1 MRQKFTLIT
10 LGVKDFQKALAFYE
24 GLGWKKSQQSQ
35 EAYALFPL
43 GGIVLGLYPLQ
54 ELEKD
59 TTLNY
64 QQASFSGMTISY
76 NATSE
81 EEVDTVMQEAERL
94 GATVVKPAQ
103 KVFWGGY
110 SGYFKDLDGYVFEV
124 AYNPFWEIDSLCNLF
139 GAMTKEQTIKEKNF
153 INKKYGIT
161 DQTLDFKTVAG
172 KRCRSTLQ
180 ICLQSEYRSHR
191 RLAAAHEYWEQPRNH
206 QGRVICSGDIR
217 CCSEGDRRNNR

>member
-1 MRQKFTLIT
+1 MFIQVAIFFSSQGAFSCCFIRHLRYEWVTLWQILYLLLMRQKFTLIT

-24 GLGWKKSQQSQ
+24 GLGWKKSEQSQ

-43 GGIVLGLYPLQ
+43 GGIVLGLYPLH

-59 TTLNY
+59 TTLSH
-64 QQASFSGMTISY
+64 QQTSFSGMTISY

-81 EEVDTVMQEAERL
+81 EEVDAVMQEAERL

-124 AYNPFWEIDSLCNLF
+124 AYNPFWQFD
-139 GAMTKEQTIKEKNF
+139 
-153 INKKYGIT
+153 
-161 DQTLDFKTVAG
+161 
-172 KRCRSTLQ
+172 
-180 ICLQSEYRSHR
+180 
-191 RLAAAHEYWEQPRNH
+191 
-206 QGRVICSGDIR
+206 
-217 CCSEGDRRNNR
+217 SEGNLVM

>member
-94 GATVVKPAQ
+94 GATVVKPGTESVLGRLQ
-103 KVFWGGY
+103 RLFQRFGR
-110 SGYFKDLDGYVFEV
+110 
-124 AYNPFWEIDSLCNLF
+124 LCVR
-139 GAMTKEQTIKEKNF
+139 G
-153 INKKYGIT
+153 
-161 DQTLDFKTVAG
+161 
-172 KRCRSTLQ
+172 S
-180 ICLQSEYRSHR
+180 LQSF
-191 RLAAAHEYWEQPRNH
+191 L
-206 QGRVICSGDIR
+206 GD
-217 CCSEGDRRNNR
+217 